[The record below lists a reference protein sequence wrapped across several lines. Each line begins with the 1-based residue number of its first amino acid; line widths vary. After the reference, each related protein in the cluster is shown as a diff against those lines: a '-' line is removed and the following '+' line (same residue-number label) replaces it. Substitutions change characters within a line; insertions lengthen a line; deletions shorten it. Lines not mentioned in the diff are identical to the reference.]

1 MAAATRTSSRQA
13 AQKAK
18 EAIAAA
24 PDTKSKGGAGTKRK
38 EAAQKGPEPKKEK
51 KEEHKPAEDEV
62 MKEEPKPEEEK
73 PVEQNEEKKEPEAP
87 APERKEKETGEPQ
100 QPEQPAEPAPE
111 GKKEEKHDEG
121 APPPAAEKAEA
132 TEEPP
137 KEKPEPSAGQES
149 AGEGKPKEREEIVP
163 SNVLEKGIIYFFFRP
178 RVNVSEPHGVSDVA
192 RSFFVLRPTSMGAVF
207 NESGPMDEGAK
218 CRLMM
223 LPKKKYPTSPKERDM
238 GFVEK
243 AGVSMKQ
250 LQESFLAGETY
261 ETETRGERTVPEA
274 KPYAEGVY
282 ALTRTKRASHL
293 AYVLTIPGELGQV
306 QEDFGLYS
314 RGSFIMQAKNPKFPG
329 PSFAQLPKDP
339 EYPESVRE
347 KFGDYRWIPLEPEL
361 MDYPNAQ
368 FLMIGEAQQE
378 LGKAAVAE
386 PGDKRPEEIQ
396 PGEEVEKLEEENE
409 ERVEHLRGDDTVYE
423 DLGLHAKNHPKLPT
437 TWA

>member
-1 MAAATRTSSRQA
+1 MKVRLHLRRRKQKLLKVMSTARQVVTYQLTSHS
-13 AQKAK
+13 
-18 EAIAAA
+18 
-24 PDTKSKGGAGTKRK
+24 S
-38 EAAQKGPEPKKEK
+38 
-51 KEEHKPAEDEV
+51 
-62 MKEEPKPEEEK
+62 
-73 PVEQNEEKKEPEAP
+73 
-87 APERKEKETGEPQ
+87 
-100 QPEQPAEPAPE
+100 
-111 GKKEEKHDEG
+111 
-121 APPPAAEKAEA
+121 
-132 TEEPP
+132 EPP

-282 ALTRTKRASHL
+282 AITRTKRASHL

-339 EYPESVRE
+339 EYPER
-347 KFGDYRWIPLEPEL
+347 
-361 MDYPNAQ
+361 
-368 FLMIGEAQQE
+368 
-378 LGKAAVAE
+378 
-386 PGDKRPEEIQ
+386 
-396 PGEEVEKLEEENE
+396 
-409 ERVEHLRGDDTVYE
+409 
-423 DLGLHAKNHPKLPT
+423 
-437 TWA
+437 